1 MDKRW
6 KVTYR
11 VWDNDGVIG
20 IRTQIVT
27 AENADEAIDR
37 FYQICADEDGG
48 CSVQVVSVPVWQH

>member
-11 VWDNDGVIG
+11 VWDDDSVVD

-27 AENADEAIDR
+27 AENADEASDK
-37 FYQICADEDGG
+37 FYQIWTDSNGG
-48 CSVQVVSVPVWQH
+48 CSVQVASIAVW